1 MGIEQVLHQ
10 KLEREQ
16 GFNLVK
22 ETRKNFPQVRKKGK
36 GQRPVGS
43 RKEGSGVCWL
53 LMPLEQL
60 QESREEVSA
69 RYFYADGT

>member
-10 KLEREQ
+10 KLGREQ

-36 GQRPVGS
+36 GAEACGI
-43 RKEGSGVCWL
+43 
-53 LMPLEQL
+53 
-60 QESREEVSA
+60 
-69 RYFYADGT
+69 